1 MLIFSHNSCITLA
14 LLQVCVLQQFFCLKF
29 TLYNNCSLHV
39 QIGLG
44 LLLQT
49 ISHKYHPWEGIAEQ
63 SQPHFSFRKK
73 FSPWGPTK
81 LKLIAQIFFSKENKP
96 NHFHSIFNFQQMH
109 IFATLDWRL
118 YRYNA
123 LPKKKT
129 LIIYKV
135 QTTYQLFKKVQLVY
149 LKQMNLC
156 SKSCVFQ
163 GFSFDRRLDP
173 MCQFLCIFH
182 QEGVSLSFRWCKP
195 EHLSRKTLLDVD
207 SLRPKICFSNKFFH
221 KNGLL

>member
-1 MLIFSHNSCITLA
+1 M
-14 LLQVCVLQQFFCLKF
+14 
-29 TLYNNCSLHV
+29 
-39 QIGLG
+39 
-44 LLLQT
+44 
-49 ISHKYHPWEGIAEQ
+49 HK
-63 SQPHFSFRKK
+63 SFFRKK
-73 FSPWGPTK
+73 TN
-81 LKLIAQIFFSKENKP
+81 QIIFIPF
-96 NHFHSIFNFQQMH
+96 FNFQQMH

-173 MCQFLCIFH
+173 MCQLLCIFH

-195 EHLSRKTLLDVD
+195 EHLSRKALLDVD
-207 SLRPKICFSNKFFH
+207 SLRPKICFSNNYFSQEWST
-221 KNGLL
+221 LDT

>member
-1 MLIFSHNSCITLA
+1 
-14 LLQVCVLQQFFCLKF
+14 
-29 TLYNNCSLHV
+29 
-39 QIGLG
+39 
-44 LLLQT
+44 
-49 ISHKYHPWEGIAEQ
+49 
-63 SQPHFSFRKK
+63 
-73 FSPWGPTK
+73 
-81 LKLIAQIFFSKENKP
+81 
-96 NHFHSIFNFQQMH
+96 MH
-109 IFATLDWRL
+109 IFVTLDWRL

-207 SLRPKICFSNKFFH
+207 HSAPKFAFQTIIFH